1 MKAFVAV
8 TDRDWYKF
16 LRHRSDLDEVNF
28 WQPGGGRQFR
38 ALSPGQPFL
47 FKLHYPENAIVGGG
61 FFAHFTLFPAS
72 LAWDAFGEKN
82 GAPTFDEMRR
92 RIEHYRRVPPER
104 REDYTIGCIILEEP
118 FFFTRDQWIPAPA
131 SFAPNTVVGKTYDL
145 HEEEGRG
152 LWEEVLLRRA
162 ATGGRRVAERVI
174 GPMFGDPT
182 LMRRRLGQGGFRV
195 LVTDMYQRHC
205 AVTGERTLPV
215 LEAAHIRPVTAGGLH
230 QVENGLLLRSDIHTL
245 YDRGYVTVTP
255 DHRFRV
261 SGRLRDEWQN
271 GRAYYELD
279 GREVWVPLDERWRP
293 SLAALEWHA
302 DTMFKR

>member
-1 MKAFVAV
+1 
-8 TDRDWYKF
+8 
-16 LRHRSDLDEVNF
+16 VNF

-82 GAPTFDEMRR
+82 GAATFEEMWR
-92 RIEHYRRVPPER
+92 RIARYRRVAPDPH
-104 REDYTIGCIILEEP
+104 EDPTIGCIILEEP
-118 FFFTRDQWIPAPA
+118 FFFARDQWIPAPA

-145 HEEEGRG
+145 REEEGQR
-152 LWEEVLLRRA
+152 LWDEVLMRRA
-162 ATGGRRVAERVI
+162 VGGRRVAEQVV

-182 LMRRRLGQGGFRV
+182 LMRRRLGQGGFRI
-195 LVTDMYQRHC
+195 LVTDTYQRHC

-215 LEAAHIRPVTAGGLH
+215 LEAAHIRPVTSGGLH
-230 QVENGLLLRSDIHTL
+230 QVDNGLLLRSDIHTL
-245 YDRGYVTVTP
+245 FDRGYVTVTA

-261 SGRLRDEWQN
+261 SGRLRDEWHN
-271 GRAYYELD
+271 GRVYYELD
-279 GREVWVPLDERWRP
+279 RREVWVPDEERWRP
-293 SLAALEWHA
+293 NRDALEWHA
-302 DTMFKR
+302 DTVFKR